1 MVTPRE
7 DAHKMKRRG
16 FVGVSLVD
24 TGAMLDEK
32 EMKMRVRVSLADA
45 AATLEEK
52 VSTKKLMMDGKRGS
66 VKEVRNN
73 S

>member
-1 MVTPRE
+1 M
-7 DAHKMKRRG
+7 
-16 FVGVSLVD
+16 VGVSLAD
-24 TGAMLDEK
+24 TDAMLDEK
-32 EMKMRVRVSLADA
+32 KMKMRVRVSLADA

-52 VSTKKLMMDGKRGS
+52 VSTKKMMMDGRRGS